1 VIDLRSQKDLVVL
14 VADRDMELAVRG
26 VISHPEKLSIRSP
39 CADVFT
45 HLQRDPG
52 CRKSGHEFL
61 RPYTKLYRYAL
72 VIFDKHGCGRDFDP
86 REAIETDLEQRLMN
100 SGWADRAAAICIDP
114 ELEIWVWSDSWRH
127 VADVLGWQGRQPS
140 LETWLLAERFVPASG
155 MKPENPKECMR
166 KALRL
171 AGKPASPVLFAQ
183 LAERISYGR
192 CVDPSFRKLVST
204 LERWFPVS
212 SA

>member
-26 VISHPEKLSIRSP
+26 VLSHPEKLSIRPP

-52 CRKSGHEFL
+52 CRKSGHDFL

-72 VIFDKHGCGRDFDP
+72 VIFDRHGCGQDLDP
-86 REAIETDLEQRLMN
+86 REAIEADLEQRMMN

-114 ELEIWVWSDSWRH
+114 ELEAWVWSNSSQ
-127 VADVLGWQGRQPS
+127 VAGVLGWQGRQPN
-140 LETWLLAERFVPASG
+140 LETWLLTERFVRASG

-171 AGKPASPVLFAQ
+171 TGQPVSPILFAQ
-183 LAERISYGR
+183 LAEKVSYGR
-192 CVDPSFRKLVST
+192 CVDPSFRKFVST
-204 LERWFPVS
+204 LERWFPRS
-212 SA
+212 PD